1 MTTDHTRRRVWGLL
15 GAAGAT
21 AVLALGSAPT
31 LSASAAAV
39 HKGTGH
45 TTHRTHKH
53 NVAASETDNGRTITL
68 RRGNHVTLTLHSTYW
83 SIKGSS
89 NPAVLHELFPPATR
103 PMPAHCV
110 PGQGCGTVSAS
121 FAAVSSGRADVTASR
136 TTCGEAL
143 QCAPAQRDY
152 VLHVV
157 VTG

>member
-1 MTTDHTRRRVWGLL
+1 MTIDHTTRRVWGLL
-15 GAAGAT
+15 GAAGAA
-21 AVLALGSAPT
+21 AVLALGGAPA

-39 HKGTGH
+39 HTGTGH
-45 TTHRTHKH
+45 TTHKH
-53 NVAASETDNGRTITL
+53 RVAASEADNGRTITL
-68 RRGNHVTLTLHSTYW
+68 RRGSSLTVTLHSTYW

-89 NPAVLHELFPPATR
+89 NPAALRELATPMTR

-110 PGQGCGTVSAS
+110 PGQGCGTVGAS

-136 TTCGEAL
+136 TTCGEAM

>member
-1 MTTDHTRRRVWGLL
+1 MTTDHTMRRVWGLL
-15 GAAGAT
+15 GAAGAA
-21 AVLALGSAPT
+21 AVLALGSAPA

-39 HKGTGH
+39 HRGTGH
-45 TTHRTHKH
+45 TTHKH
-53 NVAASETDNGRTITL
+53 NVAASEADNGRTITL
-68 RRGNHVTLTLHSTYW
+68 RRGSHLTLTLHSTYW

-89 NPAVLHELFPPATR
+89 NPAALRELATPVTR

-110 PGQGCGTVSAS
+110 PGQGCGTVGAS
-121 FAAVSSGRADVTASR
+121 FAALSSGSADVTASR
-136 TTCGEAL
+136 TTCGEAM

>member
-1 MTTDHTRRRVWGLL
+1 MTTDHAVRRVWGLL
-15 GAAGAT
+15 GAAGAA
-21 AVLALGSAPT
+21 AVLALGSAPA
-31 LSASAAAV
+31 LSASATAV

-45 TTHRTHKH
+45 TTHKH
-53 NVAASETDNGRTITL
+53 NVAASEADNGRTITL
-68 RRGNHVTLTLHSTYW
+68 RRGSHLTLTLHSTYW

-89 NPAVLHELFPPATR
+89 NPAALRELATPVTR

-110 PGQGCGTVSAS
+110 PGQGCGTVGAS
-121 FAAVSSGRADVTASR
+121 FAALSSGSADVTASR
-136 TTCGEAL
+136 TTCGEAM

>member
-1 MTTDHTRRRVWGLL
+1 MTTDHTKRRVWGLL
-15 GAAGAT
+15 GAAGAA
-21 AVLALGSAPT
+21 AVLALGSAPA

-45 TTHRTHKH
+45 ATHKH
-53 NVAASETDNGRTITL
+53 NVAASEADGGKTVTL
-68 RRGNHVTLTLHSTYW
+68 RRGSRLTLTLHSTYW

>member
-1 MTTDHTRRRVWGLL
+1 MTTDHRMRRVWGLL
-15 GAAGAT
+15 GAAGAA
-21 AVLALGSAPT
+21 AVLALGSAPA

-45 TTHRTHKH
+45 TTHQRH
-53 NVAASETDNGRTITL
+53 VAASEADNGKTVTL
-68 RRGNHVTLTLHSTYW
+68 RRGGSLTLTMHSTYW

-89 NPAVLHELFPPATR
+89 APAVLREQGTPVTR
-103 PMPAHCV
+103 PKPAHCV

-121 FAAVSSGRADVTASR
+121 FVAVSAGKADVTASR